1 MYINITEYIDLYSD
15 LGDHIALQYGG
26 SAAHKKVKGN
36 ITTSSLKG
44 SELLTSIKRYYSNSF
59 TDALKQDAINVY
71 LGIYIPIY
79 NSIPLWEYE
88 SDYFLHNNGF
98 RPPISNV
105 IQLLYDLQLYYN
117 QQKSLKIKGHN
128 YDLSEDMPE
137 KEVKGDYLSN
147 RLNTIISEYIESV
160 HTTNSTTT
168 NTTTNSI
175 IKGKNKLPEENM
187 LLDYILSPEYTC
199 TAINNTTNTNIPSS
213 TNIVSYDSI
222 HQAINRSEARKKYIQ
237 LITRLIHTV
246 EGSEWEHHNNTTN
259 NDKGHNSDLPN
270 VDTLDAKKVKEDILP
285 SQLEP
290 ICEPVAE
297 SYYDITYQPNILT
310 SFDECICTDYLTH
323 TTEFKPVTCK
333 WLEEDD
339 YTGSSDLEGE
349 GGVWR
354 EALTSAA
361 VTHVRPY
368 NIRKHAHTNPH
379 KNSDNSSSYTDNSCI
394 PVHAPITCEY
404 SSFARQIGHI
414 HTNTII
420 EEDALNPNI
429 PTFDLGTYGTYDT
442 TTTTT
447 NATTTTAA
455 HTTAHSIIDSESYD
469 IYKSYVDTAHDPS
482 LIYTTNNT
490 NTTYTTTPSNTYT
503 TANTSNSN
511 TNATHTHNINN
522 INANSDNNIYDSNQQ
537 SFIDA
542 LYIQNIDC
550 NDVKAMELLSYN
562 YCIHTTYTPPQPHT
576 NTNATTYTNSIPV
589 SPKPEILSKI
599 DFRAES
605 SSEPYI
611 NRKCHNYEGSNARSS
626 SNSSNDI
633 YIGSHRDDV
642 VIDRVAFVTN
652 TMLNLEG

>member
-36 ITTSSLKG
+36 QHTSSLKG

-88 SDYFLHNNGF
+88 SDYFLHNKGF
-98 RPPISNV
+98 RPPISSV
-105 IQLLYDLQLYYN
+105 IQLLFDLQIYYN
-117 QQKSLKIKGHN
+117 QQYNLKIKGQN
-128 YDLSEDMPE
+128 YDLSEGMSE
-137 KEVKGDYLSN
+137 KVSKDDYLYS

-187 LLDYILSPEYTC
+187 LLDYILSPEYTS
-199 TAINNTTNTNIPSS
+199 TAINNTANTNIPSS

-237 LITRLIHTV
+237 QITRLIHTV
-246 EGSEWEHHNNTTN
+246 EGSEWEHHNTTTN
-259 NDKGHNSDLPN
+259 NDKGHNSDLYN
-270 VDTLDAKKVKEDILP
+270 VDTLDAKIVRENIIP
-285 SQLEP
+285 SQLPLSEP
-290 ICEPVAE
+290 IAE
-297 SYYDITYQPNILT
+297 SYYDITYNPHILT
-310 SFDECICTDYLTH
+310 SFDDCLCTDYLTH

-354 EALTSAA
+354 EAVMSAA
-361 VTHVRPY
+361 VTPVRPY
-368 NIRKHAHTNPH
+368 NIRKTKHNNTN
-379 KNSDNSSSYTDNSCI
+379 KSVNSNTDNSNI
-394 PVHAPITCEY
+394 SSSIEMHAPITCEY

-420 EEDALNPNI
+420 DDDALNPNI
-429 PTFDLGTYGTYDT
+429 STFDLGAYGTYDT

-447 NATTTTAA
+447 AP
-455 HTTAHSIIDSESYD
+455 SILDSESYD
-469 IYKSYVDTAHDPS
+469 IYKIYVDTAHNPS
-482 LIYTTNNT
+482 LIYTNSNTTNTHTNYTTNNT
-490 NTTYTTTPSNTYT
+490 NISNT
-503 TANTSNSN
+503 
-511 TNATHTHNINN
+511 
-522 INANSDNNIYDSNQQ
+522 DDSNKQA
-537 SFIDA
+537 FIDA

-562 YCIHTTYTPPQPHT
+562 FCIHTAYTPIQPHTHTTTHTHTHTT
-576 NTNATTYTNSIPV
+576 NTNATSAMNNIG
-589 SPKPEILSKI
+589 SPKPEILPKV
-599 DFRAES
+599 DFRAEHKA
-605 SSEPYI
+605 ETDI
-611 NRKCHNYEGSNARSS
+611 NRKGHYSEGSSDNSS
-626 SNSSNDI
+626 SSQSNSRISSNESNDI
-633 YIGSHRDDV
+633 YIGSHQDDV
-642 VIDRVAFVTN
+642 VMGRVAFVTN
-652 TMLNLEG
+652 TMLHLEG